1 MANTKKTAEKKT
13 ATKKA
18 ETTKTKK
25 TITYRHWNGES
36 YEERTREE

>member
-1 MANTKKTAEKKT
+1 MANTKISADKKT

-18 ETTKTKK
+18 EAPKAKK